1 MLQVKVLVDTV
12 VGDAKYSMKYI
23 TAPALMMIAGNKPKE
38 GRTRAMPEDPTAAKR
53 RYPHIGRLVEA
64 FISPL
69 LATVGALIIPIH
81 GLYHVHVSHTL
92 PSLFLL
98 D

>member
-12 VGDAKYSMKYI
+12 VGDAKYPMKYI
-23 TAPALMMIAGNKPKE
+23 TAPALMMIASNKPKD
-38 GRTRAMPEDPTAAKR
+38 GRTQALPEDPTAAKR

-64 FISPL
+64 FIYPL
-69 LATVGALIIPIH
+69 LATVRASVIPIH
-81 GLYHVHVSHTL
+81 GFYCLQCHVSPTL
-92 PSLFLL
+92 LS

>member
-1 MLQVKVLVDTV
+1 M
-12 VGDAKYSMKYI
+12 KYPVKYI
-23 TAPALMMIAGNKPKE
+23 TAPALMMISKTKDLAP
-38 GRTRAMPEDPTAAKR
+38 AKR

-69 LATVGALIIPIH
+69 LATVWALAIPTN
-81 GLYHVHVSHTL
+81 GFYHVHVSHTL